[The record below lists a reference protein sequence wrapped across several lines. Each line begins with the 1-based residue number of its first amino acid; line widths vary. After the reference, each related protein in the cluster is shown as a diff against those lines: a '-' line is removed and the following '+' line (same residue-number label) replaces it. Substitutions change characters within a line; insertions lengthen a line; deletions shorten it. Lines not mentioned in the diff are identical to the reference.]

1 MNVKSILE
9 RLLHQEPLPKASQA
23 QVPHSGTGQWRKTA
37 RDIVEILLDETQL
50 PEASIHRPK
59 RGSVWVAAFTG
70 PAGQVWR
77 STGLT
82 DRAQAL
88 LVARRWEAQ
97 ARVERAKRGQRPNKP
112 LVRIRHSAQGTSIGL
127 TQKEVGLLLG
137 ISERAVRAI
146 EHRAIQKLKN
156 HPLLREIWQEYLR
169 GKLEEHEWSLTAA
182 EVAALFAHTQNPT
195 ERRLMQRIL
204 RLTQRS

>member
-1 MNVKSILE
+1 VTVRVSEYTALE
-9 RLLHQEPLPKASQA
+9 
-23 QVPHSGTGQWRKTA
+23 
-37 RDIVEILLDETQL
+37 
-50 PEASIHRPK
+50 
-59 RGSVWVAAFTG
+59 
-70 PAGQVWR
+70 VWR

-97 ARVERAKRGQRPNKP
+97 ARAERATRGQRPNKP
-112 LVRIRHSAQGTSIGL
+112 LVRIRQSAQGTTIGL
-127 TQKEVGLLLG
+127 TQKEVSLLLG
-137 ISERAVRAI
+137 ISERTVRAI

-156 HPLLREIWQEYLR
+156 HPLLREIWQDYLR

-182 EVAALFAHTQNPT
+182 EVAALFALTHNPS
-195 ERRLMQRIL
+195 ECRLLQRIL